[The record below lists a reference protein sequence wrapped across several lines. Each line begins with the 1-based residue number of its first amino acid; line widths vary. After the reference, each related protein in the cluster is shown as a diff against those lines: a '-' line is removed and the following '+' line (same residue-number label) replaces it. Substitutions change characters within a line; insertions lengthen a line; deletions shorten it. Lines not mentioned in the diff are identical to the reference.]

1 MTGKVVVVTGGSSG
15 IGLAAA
21 GLFSRRGD
29 RVWLVARDPAR
40 LEAAATSIG
49 TGVRTIPADVGD
61 PASLLQLRNTLE
73 REEGRIDV
81 LVNSA
86 GQMELMRAE
95 DICDGIDI
103 AERLV
108 RVNYLGTARVTSALL
123 PLIRAG
129 ETRSIVNLSTWAAK
143 ISPPFMAAYS
153 ASKFA
158 LTAYTHALRQELRHE
173 GFHVGLVLPGPVA
186 TAMIADRIETP
197 MYPRPFGVPIVPPEA
212 VARAILRCSDRRR
225 SEVFVPGHF
234 ALLMRLGSAFPGLVD
249 AFYAR
254 YVRKTS

>member
-40 LEAAATSIG
+40 LATAAASIG

-61 PASLLQLRNTLE
+61 PSALRHLRETLL

-95 DICDGIDI
+95 DICEGIDV
-103 AERLV
+103 AEHLV

-123 PLIRAG
+123 PLLRAG
-129 ETRSIVNLSTWAAK
+129 DIRSIVNLSTWAAK

-158 LTAYTHALRQELRHE
+158 LTAYTHALRQELKPE

-186 TAMIADRIETP
+186 TAMIAGRIETP
-197 MYPRPFGVPIVPPEA
+197 MYPRPFGVPIVHPEA
-212 VARAILRCSDRRR
+212 VARAVVRCSDRRR
-225 SEVFVPGHF
+225 AEIFVPGHF
-234 ALLMRLGSAFPGLVD
+234 APLMRLGSAFPGLVD
-249 AFYAR
+249 AFYTR
-254 YVRKTS
+254 YLRRAS